1 MKTKNFILAWFS
13 SFIVCFV
20 LGYLWH
26 DNFMSNFYIENSER
40 LPNPSIDIS
49 ILSLAYIIITFLMTF
64 LYTNLK
70 KSKRPLLDGLFLG
83 IITGMLW
90 SLPAPLLDVAYGVG
104 VSPSGIF
111 IDSAWQMI
119 EEGLGG
125 VVMAWSFNYITL
137 QSKTK
142 TIIYNPPL

>member
-1 MKTKNFILAWFS
+1 MKTKNFILAWLS

-20 LGYLWH
+20 LGYIWH

-40 LPNPSIDIS
+40 LPNPSMNITV
-49 ILSLAYIIITFLMTF
+49 LAVAYMIITFLMTF
-64 LYTNLK
+64 IYTNLK
-70 KSKRPLLDGLFLG
+70 KSRRPLFDGLLLG
-83 IITGMLW
+83 LITGLLW
-90 SLPAPLLDVAYGVG
+90 SLPSPLVDVSYGVG
-104 VSPSGIF
+104 ISPGGIL

-125 VVMAWSFNYITL
+125 IVMAWSFQYVSL

>member
-13 SFIVCFV
+13 AFVVSFV

-49 ILSLAYIIITFLMTF
+49 FLAIAYVVITFLMTF
-64 LYTNLK
+64 LFVNLK
-70 KSKRPLLDGLFLG
+70 KSKHPLLDGLLLG
-83 IITGMLW
+83 LVTGLLW
-90 SLPAPLLDVAYGVG
+90 SLPSPLVDVAYGVG
-104 VSPSGIF
+104 IAPGAIF
-111 IDSAWQMI
+111 IDSAWQMM
-119 EEGLGG
+119 EEGMAG
-125 VVMAWSFNYITL
+125 VVLAWSYQYL
-137 QSKTK
+137 SLHSKTK